1 MKTKN
6 KAAGSAKEAAVAVA
20 EAEQLIEEGSSL
32 LNLSSF
38 LGGRSSPEK
47 KPY

>member
-6 KAAGSAKEAAVAVA
+6 KAAGSAKEAAVA
-20 EAEQLIEEGSSL
+20 EQSIEEGSSL